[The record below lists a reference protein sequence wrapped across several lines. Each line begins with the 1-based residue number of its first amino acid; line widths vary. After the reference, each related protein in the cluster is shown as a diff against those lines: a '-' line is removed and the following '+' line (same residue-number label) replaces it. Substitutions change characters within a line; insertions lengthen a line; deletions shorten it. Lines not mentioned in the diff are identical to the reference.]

1 MKFTCEKTAL
11 VNAISIASRTV
22 AQKSTI
28 PALEGIYIRAGVKLT
43 LSGYNL
49 ETGITISVDANIE
62 ETGAC
67 IMPSRLFFDIIRKLP
82 DDTVSISV
90 DENPM
95 KTKRLLALLSAG
107 ALSVSMLAG
116 CGSTAKTDDTASGSA
131 AADTSASA
139 DSDLEYVKSQGKLVV
154 GITDFAPMDYK
165 EDGSDEWIG
174 FDADMAKA
182 FAESIGVEAEFLEIN
197 WNNKVME
204 LDGKGVDA
212 VWNGMTLTDE
222 VKTSMNCSSP
232 YATNAQVV
240 VVPSD
245 KADAAKDLDGVK
257 DLSFAVEAG
266 SAGAAAADALGL
278 TATEV
283 QSQADALMEVAA
295 GTSDACVI
303 DLLMAGAMIGEGT
316 SYPNLVYTLDLN
328 ETNGDEP
335 ENYVVGFRKDS
346 DLTAAFNDFYK
357 SAYEDGTVEKL
368 AEKYGVQ
375 EAIVAP

>member
-1 MKFTCEKTAL
+1 M
-11 VNAISIASRTV
+11 
-22 AQKSTI
+22 
-28 PALEGIYIRAGVKLT
+28 
-43 LSGYNL
+43 
-49 ETGITISVDANIE
+49 
-62 ETGAC
+62 
-67 IMPSRLFFDIIRKLP
+67 
-82 DDTVSISV
+82 
-90 DENPM
+90 
-95 KTKRLLALLSAG
+95 
-107 ALSVSMLAG
+107 
-116 CGSTAKTDDTASGSA
+116 
-131 AADTSASA
+131 
-139 DSDLEYVKSQGKLVV
+139 
-154 GITDFAPMDYK
+154 
-165 EDGSDEWIG
+165 
-174 FDADMAKA
+174 
-182 FAESIGVEAEFLEIN
+182 
-197 WNNKVME
+197 
-204 LDGKGVDA
+204 
-212 VWNGMTLTDE
+212 
-222 VKTSMNCSSP
+222 
-232 YATNAQVV
+232 ATNAQVV

-257 DLSFAVEAG
+257 ELSFAVEAG

-328 ETNGDEP
+328 EANGDEP
-335 ENYVVGFRKDS
+335 ENYVVGIPAMDS

>member
-1 MKFTCEKTAL
+1 
-11 VNAISIASRTV
+11 
-22 AQKSTI
+22 
-28 PALEGIYIRAGVKLT
+28 
-43 LSGYNL
+43 
-49 ETGITISVDANIE
+49 
-62 ETGAC
+62 
-67 IMPSRLFFDIIRKLP
+67 
-82 DDTVSISV
+82 
-90 DENPM
+90 M

-222 VKTSMNCSSP
+222 VKTSMNCSNP

-283 QSQADALMEVAA
+283 QADALMEVAA

-328 ETNGDEP
+328 EANGDEP

>member
-1 MKFTCEKTAL
+1 
-11 VNAISIASRTV
+11 
-22 AQKSTI
+22 
-28 PALEGIYIRAGVKLT
+28 
-43 LSGYNL
+43 
-49 ETGITISVDANIE
+49 
-62 ETGAC
+62 
-67 IMPSRLFFDIIRKLP
+67 
-82 DDTVSISV
+82 
-90 DENPM
+90 M

-116 CGSTAKTDDTASGSA
+116 CGSTAKTDDTASDSA

-197 WNNKVME
+197 WNNKIME

-257 DLSFAVEAG
+257 GLSFAVEAG

-295 GTSDACVI
+295 GTADAAVL
-303 DLLMAGAMIGEGT
+303 DLTLASAMIGEGT
-316 SYPNLVYTLDLN
+316 DYANLVIKDELN
-328 ETNGDEP
+328 VEEYG
-335 ENYVVGFRKDS
+335 VAFRKGS
-346 DLTAAFNDFYK
+346 DVAAAVDTAFDELKA
-357 SAYEDGTVEKL
+357 DGTMQTL
-368 AEKYGVQ
+368 ADKYGLTL
-375 EAIVAP
+375 AD

>member
-1 MKFTCEKTAL
+1 
-11 VNAISIASRTV
+11 
-22 AQKSTI
+22 
-28 PALEGIYIRAGVKLT
+28 
-43 LSGYNL
+43 
-49 ETGITISVDANIE
+49 
-62 ETGAC
+62 
-67 IMPSRLFFDIIRKLP
+67 
-82 DDTVSISV
+82 
-90 DENPM
+90 M

-116 CGSTAKTDDTASGSA
+116 CGSTAKTDDTASDSA

-197 WNNKVME
+197 WNNKIME

-257 DLSFAVEAG
+257 ELSFAVEAG
-266 SAGAAAADALGL
+266 SAGEAVATNLGL
-278 TATEV
+278 TVTAV
-283 QSQADALMEVAA
+283 PSQADALMEVAA

-303 DLLMAGAMIGEGT
+303 DLLMEGAMIGEGT
-316 SYPNLVYTLDLN
+316 SYPNLAHAFDLTAEN
-328 ETNGDEP
+328 HEEP

>member
-1 MKFTCEKTAL
+1 
-11 VNAISIASRTV
+11 
-22 AQKSTI
+22 
-28 PALEGIYIRAGVKLT
+28 
-43 LSGYNL
+43 
-49 ETGITISVDANIE
+49 
-62 ETGAC
+62 
-67 IMPSRLFFDIIRKLP
+67 
-82 DDTVSISV
+82 
-90 DENPM
+90 M
-95 KTKRLLALLSAG
+95 KTKKLLALLTAG
-107 ALSVSMLAG
+107 ALSASMLAG
-116 CGSTAKTDDTASGSA
+116 CVSTTKANDTAANGTST
-131 AADTSASA
+131 DTSAAA

-197 WNNKVME
+197 WDNKIME

-222 VKTSMNCSSP
+222 VKTSMNCSNP

-245 KADAAKDLDGVK
+245 KADAAKGLDGVK
-257 DLSFAVEAG
+257 ELSFAVEAG

-328 ETNGDEP
+328 EANGDEP

>member
-1 MKFTCEKTAL
+1 
-11 VNAISIASRTV
+11 
-22 AQKSTI
+22 
-28 PALEGIYIRAGVKLT
+28 
-43 LSGYNL
+43 
-49 ETGITISVDANIE
+49 
-62 ETGAC
+62 
-67 IMPSRLFFDIIRKLP
+67 
-82 DDTVSISV
+82 
-90 DENPM
+90 M

-316 SYPNLVYTLDLN
+316 SYPNLTYTVNLN
-328 ETNGDEP
+328 EANGEED
-335 ENYVVGFRKDS
+335 ENYVVGFRKGS
-346 DLTAAFNDFYK
+346 DLTEAFNNFYK
-357 SAYEDGTVEKL
+357 GAYKDGVIL
-368 AEKYGVQ
+368 SFAQKYGVQ
-375 EAIVAP
+375 EAIVNPEA